1 MSPSTE
7 KDQRIREIRR
17 ELADTGPSGDV
28 HYVLAQFID
37 ENQRVREQGAHL
49 QSGLCKCA

>member
-1 MSPSTE
+1 MHPSIE
-7 KDQRIREIRR
+7 KSQRVKEIRR

-37 ENQRVREQGAHL
+37 ENQRLREQVAHL
-49 QSGLCKCA
+49 QSGVCKCA

>member
-7 KDQRIREIRR
+7 RNQRIQEIRR
-17 ELADTGPSGDV
+17 EFVNTVPSGDV

-37 ENQRVREQGAHL
+37 ENQRLREQVARL

>member
-1 MSPSTE
+1 MHPSIE
-7 KDQRIREIRR
+7 KSQRVKEIRR

-37 ENQRVREQGAHL
+37 ENQRLREQVAHL

>member
-1 MSPSTE
+1 MHPSIE
-7 KDQRIREIRR
+7 KSQRVKEIRR

-37 ENQRVREQGAHL
+37 KNQRLREQVAHL